1 MPTYNSRETKA
12 FHRGINW
19 TRVAVAVA
27 VPVAVAILLGAWSS
41 LETKASHDAD
51 IAAVKAAHDV
61 DIAIIKE
68 LQQRTLDASCI
79 GHADQR
85 VCKP

>member
-1 MPTYNSRETKA
+1 MPTYTSRETKA

-19 TRVAVAVA
+19 TRVITAVA
-27 VPVAVAILLGAWSS
+27 VPVAVAFILSAWRS
-41 LETKASHDAD
+41 LETKAAHDA
-51 IAAVKAAHDV
+51 

>member
-51 IAAVKAAHDV
+51 IA
-61 DIAIIKE
+61 IIKE